1 MKLTDY
7 VEYSGRTHKKLKP
20 EPPLLGKEVVS
31 DWRTGVDK
39 RLLFIYSLVFLNEL
53 LAFIYSTKCV
63 EITSYCEESQVTLF
77 HSSI

>member
-39 RLLFIYSLVFLNEL
+39 KLLYSLVFLHEISYSLVFLNEL

-63 EITSYCEESQVTLF
+63 EITSYCEES
-77 HSSI
+77 